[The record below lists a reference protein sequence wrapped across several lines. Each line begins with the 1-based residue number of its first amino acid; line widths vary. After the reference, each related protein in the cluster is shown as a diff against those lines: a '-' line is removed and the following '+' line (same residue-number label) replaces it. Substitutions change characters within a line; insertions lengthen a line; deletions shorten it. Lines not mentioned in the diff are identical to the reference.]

1 MLRLPSAYV
10 GLMGFWLSLLGFW
23 MLASSASASEP
34 IYQVEMIVFERTAP
48 GSDEVWPKNLSLE
61 YPKPWQ
67 RLFNP
72 LEEAQQQKA
81 AAQADALRLSDDF
94 LRTLAQESAELQS
107 GADATQSS
115 TDSAPRTQTSDAT
128 SATQPPSLPEF
139 FAFLPKERRGLQQSR
154 DAIDRN
160 HQLRV
165 VFHEAWRQP
174 LTAIEKSPA
183 LLLRGGNRYG
193 DHYELQGYLYLG
205 ISRFLHLH
213 TNLWFTH
220 FAPNHGQLPEHW
232 PILPVEPMGL
242 ASRSDMSGSDTSMRA
257 SDSSASSSDLPSQTW
272 ATDEMDSAFT
282 DLKESPYVINQIVTL
297 QQKRRLRSG
306 ELHYIDH
313 PKLGMLIKIT
323 PEK

>member
-10 GLMGFWLSLLGFW
+10 GLVGFWIFLV
-23 MLASSASASEP
+23 SSASASEP

-48 GSDEVWPKNLSLE
+48 GSDEVWSKNLNLE

-81 AAQADALRLSDDF
+81 AAQADTLRLSDDF

-107 GADATQSS
+107 EADATQSS
-115 TDSAPRTQTSDAT
+115 TDSAPATQTSDVT

-242 ASRSDMSGSDTSMRA
+242 SSGSDTGVRE
-257 SDSSASSSDLPSQTW
+257 SDSSASGSALPSQTW
-272 ATDEMDSAFT
+272 ATDEMDNAFT

-313 PKLGMLIKIT
+313 PKLGILIKIT